1 VSVDT
6 ASSRWADAQAE
17 DPMMIHVV
25 SPMFMAGEVLLGF
38 SLTVFIGALIAT
50 VADTYRSRQR

>member
-1 VSVDT
+1 
-6 ASSRWADAQAE
+6 
-17 DPMMIHVV
+17 MMIHLV